1 MSQKI
6 RDVSP
11 ILQIFRNFLLGRKHT
26 LALRFQKDLASRSP
40 PLPELPDG
48 PAHKINSNHYFA
60 RDVRREVTPPELIAD
75 STKRL
80 SPCATPEPPKG
91 LIRRNVYHWD

>member
-1 MSQKI
+1 MASNI

-11 ILQIFRNFLLGRKHT
+11 LLQKLRNFLLGRKHT

-48 PAHKINSNHYFA
+48 PAHKLNDNYYCA
-60 RDVRREVTPPELIAD
+60 RDVRREVKPPEVFVDAGKTLIGESKQTD
-75 STKRL
+75 GVLKRQ
-80 SPCATPEPPKG
+80 AY
-91 LIRRNVYHWD
+91 RWD